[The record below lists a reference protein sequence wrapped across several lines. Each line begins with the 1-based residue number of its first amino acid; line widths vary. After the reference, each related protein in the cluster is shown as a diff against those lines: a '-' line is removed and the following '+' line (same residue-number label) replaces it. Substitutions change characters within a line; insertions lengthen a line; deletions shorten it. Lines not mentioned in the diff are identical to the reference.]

1 MSRFVSGGTID
12 QPFERD
18 EAWLKAQEE
27 VEVKRRQRE
36 EEGRQEGAKSLYE
49 TLQANKAAKQEAFE
63 ESIRLKNQFRSLDD
77 DEVEFLDSVLES
89 TRAKENAVKKE
100 TAEQLGLF
108 RKQQEEVEAA
118 ARAAEGDNKPET
130 GETWALRKTS
140 SVPEATKAEKSVEAQ
155 PSVASL
161 ATKDAKEA
169 PTTTT
174 ATFGII
180 EVGAETH
187 TLASTA
193 PFVENTKTTE
203 TPLTKSPTPPV
214 ASLGLA
220 GYSSDED

>member
-1 MSRFVSGGTID
+1 MESN
-12 QPFERD
+12 PH
-18 EAWLKAQEE
+18 AQ
-27 VEVKRRQRE
+27 
-36 EEGRQEGAKSLYE
+36 
-49 TLQANKAAKQEAFE
+49 
-63 ESIRLKNQFRSLDD
+63 SIRLKNQFRSLDD

-130 GETWALRKTS
+130 GETWAVGGRKRKKGREKEGLPGVKLRKTS